1 MARTAHRRLLTPVLP
16 SFLSASPLPLRSTVG
31 LALLSILPA
40 GSRLCL
46 RSARAA
52 RGDGAV
58 PVWLRS
64 ALVSAGRL
72 VQGDAQRSEHRPR
85 RGCRVWRLCRWLPF
99 WRGSQRSCDR
109 RRAGAVSPTPRPRLG
124 VRGSSRALLCG
135 PAVAAGLAR
144 IAAQLRPQA
153 DRAGIADA
161 GAKAP
166 GARIVTGSA
175 LRSCGFC
182 WSCIGVGLRL
192 DPLPRK
198 MQCASFGVLAEIADF
213 RGNA

>member
-144 IAAQLRPQA
+144 IAASC
-153 DRAGIADA
+153 DRR
-161 GAKAP
+161 
-166 GARIVTGSA
+166 RIVPASQMPVRRLRVRGSSRA
-175 LRSCGFC
+175 LLCGPAVSAGRAWGLASPRS
-182 WSCIGVGLRL
+182 SATKYAVR
-192 DPLPRK
+192 
-198 MQCASFGVLAEIADF
+198 
-213 RGNA
+213 